1 MDKQTE
7 SREQFA
13 QQNGM
18 TMEFVDWFFDKKKDG
33 CGNVWFMMA
42 AAMWEGWKGR
52 AESLVVELPYA
63 GPAEDEFDYHYN
75 RGVEATADSLRAIG
89 IRIKGEGV

>member
-7 SREQFA
+7 SREAF
-13 QQNGM
+13 
-18 TMEFVDWFFDKKKDG
+18 KKWWNKPEQIELRLS
-33 CGNVWFMMA
+33 CA
-42 AAMWEGWKGR
+42 EGWGFHIWTACR
-52 AESLVVELPYA
+52 ESLVVELPYA

-75 RGVEATADSLRAIG
+75 RGVEATADAIRAIG